1 MQNTIG
7 ASSFRANM
15 SECMDLCDIKPIVIK
30 NHSRVYIMM
39 KEEHYIDLIN
49 KIRLPHIVETP
60 AFVTTF
66 VHFSR

>member
-1 MQNTIG
+1 MTQTI
-7 ASSFRANM
+7 AVSSFRANI
-15 SECMDLCDIKPIVIK
+15 SDCMKMCEIEPIVIK
-30 NHSRVYIMM
+30 RHSEVYIMM